1 MGITQEEKKVPVSHR
16 ESPSEELFLTM
27 ANAAPIL
34 LWLSGTD
41 RHFSFFNKTWLNFT
55 GRTKEQEEGNGWL
68 DGVHPDDKEDF
79 VKIYEASFD
88 KQEEF
93 EMEYR
98 LRRHDGKYRWML
110 DNGVPYYGK
119 DKIFLGFIGS
129 CVDINEIKEL
139 EKRKDQFIT
148 NASHELK
155 TPLTSLQVYLHLIS
169 EYFNDKNNDKYGGY
183 ATNAV
188 VQAKK
193 ITDLINQL
201 LDLSRIQADLLNYQ
215 WSVFSITDLVDA
227 VVEKIQLTTSSHKI
241 EITGKTDGLI
251 KGDEERLS
259 HAIENLLTNAIK
271 YSTGRDK
278 IFVNLSQ
285 DTKNVYI
292 SVIDFGIGIDKD
304 HLSQIFH
311 RFYRVSGIKEE
322 TFPGMGIG
330 LYLSKQIIERHGGKI
345 WVESIKNKE
354 TKFNFQIPFFTKL
367 D

>member
-1 MGITQEEKKVPVSHR
+1 
-16 ESPSEELFLTM
+16 
-27 ANAAPIL
+27 
-34 LWLSGTD
+34 
-41 RHFSFFNKTWLNFT
+41 
-55 GRTKEQEEGNGWL
+55 
-68 DGVHPDDKEDF
+68 
-79 VKIYEASFD
+79 
-88 KQEEF
+88 
-93 EMEYR
+93 
-98 LRRHDGKYRWML
+98 
-110 DNGVPYYGK
+110 
-119 DKIFLGFIGS
+119 
-129 CVDINEIKEL
+129 VDINEIKEL

-169 EYFNDKNNDKYGGY
+169 EYFNDKNDDKYAGY

-215 WSVFSITDLVDA
+215 SSVFSITDLVDA
-227 VVEKIQLTTSSHKI
+227 VVEKIQLSTSSHKI

-271 YSTGRDK
+271 YSKGRDK

-354 TKFNFQIPFFTKL
+354 TKFNFQIPVFTKL